1 MRSDTFKGTSGTE
14 AFKSTWKSES
24 LMGTRKSESLMGTRK
39 SESLMG
45 TSEFESLKG
54 TSKSESLKGTRKSES
69 LMGTSEFELFK
80 PRQSADL
87 KITSRPDK
95 PTAKDLK
102 KHAKEASDA
111 CAVNPREDELLVYG
125 KAHPDRIA
133 YIWELSLIA
142 TVKHIFARSE

>member
-1 MRSDTFKGTSGTE
+1 MVTRKTE
-14 AFKSTWKSES
+14 SLKVTRKTES
-24 LMGTRKSESLMGTRK
+24 LMGTQ
-39 SESLMG
+39 
-45 TSEFESLKG
+45 
-54 TSKSESLKGTRKSES
+54 KSESLKGTRKSES
-69 LMGTSEFELFK
+69 LMGTSGTEAFKSTWKSEPLMVTRKTESLKGTSKSELLK

-87 KITSRPDK
+87 KIKSRPDK

-142 TVKHIFARSE
+142 TVKHLFARIE

>member
-1 MRSDTFKGTSGTE
+1 MRSDTFKGT
-14 AFKSTWKSES
+14 
-24 LMGTRKSESLMGTRK
+24 RKSEPFK
-39 SESLMG
+39 
-45 TSEFESLKG
+45 
-54 TSKSESLKGTRKSES
+54 
-69 LMGTSEFELFK
+69 GTSEFELFK

-87 KITSRPDK
+87 KIKIRPDK

-111 CAVNPREDELLVYG
+111 CAVDPREDELLVYG

>member
-24 LMGTRKSESLMGTRK
+24 LKATSEFESLMVTRK
-39 SESLMG
+39 TESLMV
-45 TSEFESLKG
+45 TRKTEALKATRKTESLKG
-54 TSKSESLKGTRKSES
+54 TSKSESLKVTRK
-69 LMGTSEFELFK
+69 TELFK

-125 KAHPDRIA
+125 KDHPDRIA